1 MHDFIIPVSQGYS
14 LNIIVLTALKI
25 AENATNCRKGGAR
38 GDLGVAAAIC
48 GPASAIADSG
58 LKLLTQ

>member
-1 MHDFIIPVSQGYS
+1 MHDFFIPLSQGYS
-14 LNIIVLTALKI
+14 LNIIVPAAGKI
-25 AENATNCRKGGAR
+25 AGNATNCRKGGAR
-38 GDLGVAAAIC
+38 GDLDVATPVG